1 MSFYSYKT
9 RLQNIKKEP
18 ISKKLAFWFVSN
30 CKAFSRRQEYVKEM
44 QKYIEID
51 IYGSCSN
58 FNNSK
63 PDPCAAISSPT
74 NKTECFKNLFKS
86 YKFYLSFE
94 NAICDR
100 YITEKYF
107 KLYYSEY
114 IFDVDVIPVVRG
126 AKLEQYLDR
135 APSNYSFIFA
145 DSFSSPKSLANYLAY
160 LDNNQTAY
168 EEYFS
173 WKRELFKKF
182 EDKEATKK
190 SLLLKPNYSFFFCDL
205 CEKLHNEEYLNNRSN
220 PIVKISE
227 YYNPVKDCAR
237 DEEGQSEEKFLKSIG
252 KTCYWADYHQHDVL
266 PNIINDLI
274 TYIYKN
280 LKRFLF
286 FLKFILLNI
295 FI

>member
-1 MSFYSYKT
+1 MKIHFLSYKT
-9 RLQNIKKEP
+9 RLQETKKEP

-30 CKAFSRRQEYVKEM
+30 CNAFSHRQEYVEEM

-51 IYGSCSN
+51 IYGKCSN
-58 FNNSK
+58 FKNSK
-63 PDPCAAISSPT
+63 PDPCASISSPT

-94 NAICDR
+94 NSKCDY

-126 AKLEQYLDR
+126 AKLNQYLDR

-145 DSFSSPKSLANYLAY
+145 DAFSSPKALANYLTY
-160 LDNNQTAY
+160 LDHNKTAY

-173 WKRELFKKF
+173 WKRELIKKL
-182 EDKEATKK
+182 EDKETIKK
-190 SLLLKPNYSFFFCDL
+190 SVPLKPYDFLPFCEL
-205 CEKLHNEEYLNNRSN
+205 CEKLHNEEYLNSKSN

-227 YYNPVKDCAR
+227 YYNPSKDSAR
-237 DEEGQSEEKFLKSIG
+237 DEEAQSEEQLLNHMERACF
-252 KTCYWADYHQHDVL
+252 WADYHQ
-266 PNIINDLI
+266 
-274 TYIYKN
+274 
-280 LKRFLF
+280 KRH
-286 FLKFILLNI
+286 
-295 FI
+295 

>member
-1 MSFYSYKT
+1 MSFCSYKT
-9 RLQNIKKEP
+9 RLQETKKEP
-18 ISKKLAFWFVSN
+18 FNKKLAFWFVSN

-51 IYGSCSN
+51 IYGRCSN
-58 FNNSK
+58 FTNSK
-63 PDPCAAISSPT
+63 PDPCLTISSPT
-74 NKTECFKNLFKS
+74 SKTECFKDLFKS

-94 NAICDR
+94 NTKCDH
-100 YITEKYF
+100 YITEKYY
-107 KLYYSEY
+107 KLYFREY

-145 DSFSSPKSLANYLAY
+145 DAFSSPKSLANYLTY
-160 LDNNQTAY
+160 LDHNKTAY

-190 SLLLKPNYSFFFCDL
+190 SFLLKPNYSFSFCEL

-220 PIVKISE
+220 PIVKISD

-237 DEEGQSEEKFLKSIG
+237 DEEGQSEEQLLK
-252 KTCYWADYHQHDVL
+252 KMEKNCFWADYYQH
-266 PNIINDLI
+266 
-274 TYIYKN
+274 
-280 LKRFLF
+280 F
-286 FLKFILLNI
+286 
-295 FI
+295 